1 MDCEPLANIVQRL
14 LTEKKTTFRRISAE
28 TLKKFGC
35 CLPFEDA
42 FVLPGSKSTLE
53 HQIFLLINNKEH
65 VSILAYSRKAAKAL
79 GEQEALEITALGL
92 SERESWGTWIVCSS
106 EAQAALALKGGVTVG
121 QGDRVEALIWSTC
134 GLVDAA
140 FKSKERDMRME
151 VVEQSEAQL
160 QGHVKSLLSRVGFR
174 KIKEM
179 TLSRSQK
186 AFLVVL
192 SNESDSVEDCWKRFP
207 MRFEVEKAGIV
218 TLRVFFSVNDK
229 AHTFEKGMYEAAMNI
244 SAKLNSHI
252 PEGCYLLDSKSCQ
265 VHLIFKLICGKLHDE
280 SIRALLQNYYEA
292 AISIYKWS
300 AWSFVQL
307 VQQHP
312 QDKYRLAGPRTAE
325 VEDLMAKGLERSPSE
340 RKCIL
345 LSYEYDPVQFKQDCE
360 CLDLIQRTPALER
373 YLLPEPFV
381 VSPQEMAV
389 KVFEDKLLKPL
400 EEAFGEGMSAGMF
413 IVQSFF
419 TMMKEFA
426 TYNFFPSLSM
436 LRFRSSPLRLL
447 LIPCKGFSISA
458 APTYSAF
465 QSLVIRCCISAEQE
479 LTLTPDVSLLY
490 FSPDSLEL
498 VESTD
503 TGPKVKGKIAG
514 GMYLLWRLKV
524 PYLTR
529 RIVNYVE
536 GYRAEAR
543 RVCGE
548 NTVEGIVATED
559 DRFEVIA
566 GEEEVNR
573 FYLLEQHRYTTIQL
587 SDLRDI
593 KTLRGLMDFLS
604 FLHTQGLFHGLVS
617 PGTVRKTKKGK
628 EWRYFIC
635 MPCLHWK
642 YVEVLYPI
650 VPEAYFS
657 YLAPEITM
665 LYRTSQP
672 QDIAILK
679 SCDVYSF
686 ARLLLNWFPHVKDYP
701 QIQAAQAVNWGD
713 RPTLEQLME
722 ELEEGLGRSTLS
734 TGGHQECGESEKLLE
749 IS

>member
-1 MDCEPLANIVQRL
+1 MESSTLPNIARRL
-14 LTEKKTTFRRISAE
+14 LTEKRTTFREVNAE
-28 TLKKFGC
+28 NLKKFGC
-35 CLPFEDA
+35 CLPVEVG
-42 FVLPGSKSTLE
+42 FVLPGSKSSLE
-53 HQIFLLINNKEH
+53 HQIFLLFSGKEH
-65 VSILAYSRKAAKAL
+65 IAILAFSRKAAKGI
-79 GEQEALEITALGL
+79 GEQESLESKAVDL
-92 SERESWGTWIVCSS
+92 SAGESWGTWVVYHS
-106 EAQAALALKGGVTVG
+106 ETQAALVLKGGLTVG
-121 QGDRVEALIWSTC
+121 QGDKVDTLIWSTC

-140 FKSKERDMRME
+140 FKNKERVLNAE
-151 VVEQSEAQL
+151 FVEQSEGQL
-160 QGHVKSLLSRVGFR
+160 QGHVKGLLTRVGFR

-179 TLSRSQK
+179 TLSRNVK

-229 AHTFEKGMYEAAMNI
+229 AHTFEKGMCEAAMNV

-265 VHLIFKLICGKLHDE
+265 VHLIFKLICGKFHDE
-280 SIRALLQNYYEA
+280 SIRALLQNYYEV

-307 VQQHP
+307 VQQYP
-312 QDKYRLAGPRTAE
+312 QDKHRLAAPRSAE
-325 VEDLMAKGLERSPSE
+325 IEGLMEKGLERSPSE

-345 LSYEYDPVQFKQDCE
+345 LSYADDPVQFQQDRK
-360 CLDLIQRTPALER
+360 CLKLVKRTPALER

-381 VSPQEMAV
+381 VSKEEMAV

-400 EEAFGEGMSAGMF
+400 EEAFGEGTSAGLF
-413 IVQSFF
+413 IVENFF

-426 TYNFFPSLSM
+426 TYNFFPSLPM

-447 LIPCKGFSISA
+447 LIPCKGFSASA
-458 APTYSAF
+458 TPTYSAF
-465 QSLVIRCCISAEQE
+465 QSLVLRCCISAEQE
-479 LTLTPDVSLLY
+479 LILTPDVSLLY
-490 FSPDSLEL
+490 FNPDDLEL

-503 TGPKVKGKIAG
+503 TGPKVKAKLAG
-514 GMYLLWRLKV
+514 DRYLLWRLKV

-529 RIVNYVE
+529 RIVSHLE
-536 GYRAEAR
+536 AYRAEAR
-543 RVCGE
+543 QICGD

-559 DRFEVIA
+559 DRFEVIT
-566 GEEEVNR
+566 GEEDMNR

-587 SDLRDI
+587 SDLRDTTI
-593 KTLRGLMDFLS
+593 LRGLITTLS
-604 FLHTQGLFHGLVS
+604 SLHRVGLFHGLVS
-617 PGTVRKTKKGK
+617 PGTVRMTKKG
-628 EWRYFIC
+628 EGRRYFIC

-642 YVEVLYPI
+642 YMEVIYPI
-650 VPEAYFS
+650 VPQAYFP

-672 QDIAILK
+672 QDIRILQ

-686 ARLLLNWFPHVKDYP
+686 ACLLLHWFPHIKDY
-701 QIQAAQAVNWGD
+701 QRIQEAQDENWKG
-713 RPTLEQLME
+713 RPTLEQLMK
-722 ELEEGLGRSTLS
+722 ELEGGRDGSTLS
-734 TGGHQECGESEKLLE
+734 TGGHQECEESEKVLE
-749 IS
+749 I